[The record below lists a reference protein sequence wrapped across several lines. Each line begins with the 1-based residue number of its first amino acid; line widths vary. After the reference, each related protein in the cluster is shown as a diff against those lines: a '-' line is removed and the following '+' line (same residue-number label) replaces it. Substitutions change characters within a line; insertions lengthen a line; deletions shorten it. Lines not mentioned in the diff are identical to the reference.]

1 MTKLYRKNET
11 AFAVAWIVIYV
22 AGTGLAETLSAV
34 TGMFKLFPA
43 AFHIALAVY
52 GCAWV
57 KRNGLTEKY
66 GLFPPR
72 YRISRAWFFLPLIL
86 IAGYKLYFSP
96 ALRFS
101 PSDAALFAA
110 SMICVGFL
118 EELIFRGFLFR
129 AMEKENMPR
138 AITVSAVTFGIGHIV
153 NLLGGQSLPETAT
166 QIVFAVIVGF
176 ALVVLFYRGGSL
188 IPCIVFHG
196 VFNSLSVFFNEEAQ
210 FRALG
215 GQAAAAVIL
224 IAAGAIVLGAYTL
237 WNWKHLEEAG
247 DRETEQGGH
256 THGTV

>member
-52 GCAWV
+52 GYAWV

-96 ALRFS
+96 AMRFS
-101 PSDAALFAA
+101 PADAALFMV
-110 SMICVGFL
+110 SMVCVGFL

-129 AMEKENMPR
+129 AMEKGNLIR
-138 AITVSAVTFGIGHIV
+138 AIVVSAVTFGIGHIV
-153 NLLGGQSLPETAT
+153 NLLGGQSLPETVA
-166 QIVFAVIVGF
+166 QIAFAVIVGF
-176 ALVVLFYRGGSL
+176 ALVILFYRGRSL
-188 IPCIVFHG
+188 IPCIAFHSA
-196 VFNSLSVFFNEEAQ
+196 FNSLSVFSNEEAQ

-215 GQAAAAVIL
+215 GQAASAAILVAAAAV
-224 IAAGAIVLGAYTL
+224 VLGTYTL
-237 WNWKHLEEAG
+237 WNWKRLGEAE
-247 DRETEQGGH
+247 DRETKQGGC